1 LPTFT
6 ASLAST
12 TSPSTVETATV
23 STMGGR
29 SRGMGG
35 KRGGKGGGTGG
46 GGEGAEAMVTLVRL
60 VEAKLGA
67 ALGLVEGVLVRLHG
81 SANRGGPPSSVLR
94 GVTPPP
100 CPYVDQHHWSPLP
113 FVHLELG
120 LVMEI
125 ACTSMIHARAPH
137 FLWPYAVR
145 YAAHHLNL
153 CHLSHGQGFYRPV
166 FGPDHLV
173 LRRSFVSG
181 AALRLSAAPLRTSFR
196 LTPSPVSSLVSR
208 WAPLTTTFTT
218 RTSTGSLTLVTAPP
232 LAPAPPVHPPP
243 PGPDPSGVAYATPL
257 PSVVLPELRVLLQE
271 VLVLRRLE
279 MALLLRRLP
288 HLPTA
293 PASPRAGEVVEGAG
307 AVAAAAATALAAVV
321 STCEWPSA
329 PWSSF
334 PSSDRSQSPTFPP
347 PRIRPRLFSL
357 LIGHSRLLLVV
368 PHDWTV
374 RCPTCARPSS
384 PFDDLRTVFLR
395 SSPRR
400 SPPQSILPSPPESS
414 LTSSTSTPI
423 TDYYR
428 ATRPIVT
435 RVLASLVTDPHA
447 SPSFVLALSATI
459 LDFAAT
465 RRLDY
470 ATHVVAAR
478 PLSAGGTARLRAAL
492 PRLLHRLSL
501 GHHIRRDLAP
511 REWHDALRT
520 ALAGLGFRPSSADPS
535 LFVRSWPTVF
545 FDLVYVNDLVFAT
558 SDRATLAEVKSQLQK
573 TYTCTDLG
581 ELRHYLGLQITSDRA
596 ARTITLTQSHM
607 VQKSSGPYAEL
618 VGCVILGADTVSWS
632 PTRSSSLDLTSAV
645 AAIYTGAMAAQELR
659 WFIFLLTDLGE
670 RSSSAPTL
678 FADNKAMILMCR
690 EPQLE
695 SRVKHI
701 DVRYFLL
708 REFQRRGQARF
719 DFAASEANIANIFT
733 KVIPL
738 GDHNRPARTA
748 RTALPE
754 QRSSRCPACG
764 VPRALPCP
772 SRCPLAAYRAT
783 RTLPCSRSALPCA
796 LPARRPALQPTSR
809 PALQPAHHP
818 ALQPARRPALQPVTV
833 CNDAGTITGT
843 VRHRQSS
850 PPRAALPYC
859 LTPCSPR
866 FALRV
871 QPCSPCAALPCSPR
885 AALPCSPRAAL
896 PSCPHVLQP
905 ARCPAL
911 QPVHCP
917 ATTTITA
924 TATDAATAVASDA
937 LAPPLLTATAC
948 HGHYHGRSNVWQW
961 TAAAAASAGDSI
973 AAAASRV
980 GYSARPS

>member
-1 LPTFT
+1 
-6 ASLAST
+6 
-12 TSPSTVETATV
+12 
-23 STMGGR
+23 MGGR

-81 SANRGGPPSSVLR
+81 TRHSGG
-94 GVTPPP
+94 TQ
-100 CPYVDQHHWSPLP
+100 QHQ
-113 FVHLELG
+113 
-120 LVMEI
+120 
-125 ACTSMIHARAPH
+125 PH
-137 FLWPYAVR
+137 P
-145 YAAHHLNL
+145 
-153 CHLSHGQGFYRPV
+153 G
-166 FGPDHLV
+166 
-173 LRRSFVSG
+173 
-181 AALRLSAAPLRTSFR
+181 
-196 LTPSPVSSLVSR
+196 
-208 WAPLTTTFTT
+208 
-218 RTSTGSLTLVTAPP
+218 APP

-478 PLSAGGTARLRAAL
+478 PLSAGGSFNGSGFGSPQHRPLLLPFTTDSPAL
-492 PRLLHRLSL
+492 FL
-501 GHHIRRDLAP
+501 
-511 REWHDALRT
+511 T
-520 ALAGLGFRPSSADPS
+520 RP
-535 LFVRSWPTVF
+535 F
-545 FDLVYVNDLVFAT
+545 
-558 SDRATLAEVKSQLQK
+558 E
-573 TYTCTDLG
+573 
-581 ELRHYLGLQITSDRA
+581 
-596 ARTITLTQSHM
+596 
-607 VQKSSGPYAEL
+607 SSGPYAEL

-701 DVRYFLL
+701 DVSVHHAALPAVSHALCPARRAARLL
-708 REFQRRGQARF
+708 P
-719 DFAASEANIANIFT
+719 IA
-733 KVIPL
+733 
-738 GDHNRPARTA
+738 RPAR
-748 RTALPE
+748 
-754 QRSSRCPACG
+754 CPA
-764 VPRALPCP
+764 RALPCP
-772 SRCPLAAYRAT
+772 ALCLHAA
-783 RTLPCSRSALPCA
+783 LPCSPRAALPCSLRTILPCSPRAA
-796 LPARRPALQPTSR
+796 LPCSPHRRRVPA
-809 PALQPAHHP
+809 ALP
-818 ALQPARRPALQPVTV
+818 
-833 CNDAGTITGT
+833 C
-843 VRHRQSS
+843 S
-850 PPRAALPYC
+850 PRAALPYC

-973 AAAASRV
+973 AAAASRQLREWV
-980 GYSARPS
+980 IQRGCPSGGGYGAGGTGQQRQSRRQETLSP